1 MTVNWGS
8 AARGIVAI
16 DMSNSVQLLNSEMT
30 VLNRHG
36 RSYMDLHPKHAI
48 RPPIH
53 QIIVSDI
60 AHQNTVDDVFHS
72 ISIYDKVIII
82 PIAIFDF

>member
-1 MTVNWGS
+1 
-8 AARGIVAI
+8 
-16 DMSNSVQLLNSEMT
+16 
-30 VLNRHG
+30 
-36 RSYMDLHPKHAI
+36 MDLHPKHAI